1 MLLLQFEQN
10 NVNFNAHCN
19 LSYLAELLTL
29 LFSGVTKT
37 EFLLKISIQYQA
49 HLGCEWLLDPM
60 PVSPN

>member
-29 LFSGVTKT
+29 LSSGVTKT

-49 HLGCEWLLDPM
+49 HK
-60 PVSPN
+60 

>member
-10 NVNFNAHCN
+10 NVNFNAYCN

-29 LFSGVTKT
+29 SFSGVTKT

-49 HLGCEWLLDPM
+49 H
-60 PVSPN
+60 N